1 MGEVRLTIQ
10 VKSFSATGAAGE
22 SVEVLADTGA
32 TLTMLP
38 EPLLRRAGVEPNDR
52 VSVQL
57 ADGRMATRAVGGAW
71 IIVEGHAAPA
81 RVMFGE
87 PADAP
92 LLGLTVLEQLGLA
105 VDPVARRLVPA
116 KLILY

>member
-10 VKSFSATGAAGE
+10 VKSLSANGAPSE
-22 SVEVLADTGA
+22 PVEVLADTGA
-32 TLTMLP
+32 TLTLLP
-38 EPLLRRAGVEPNDR
+38 STVLHRAGIQPEDR

-57 ADGRMATRAVGGAW
+57 ADGRIADRQVGNALVT
-71 IIVEGHAAPA
+71 VEGHSVPV

-87 PADAP
+87 PTDSA

-105 VDPVARRLVPA
+105 VDPVSPRLIPA
-116 KLILY
+116 KFILY